1 MMIVLGTLAIVG
13 VTVVVGMFV
22 DRRFALL
29 PRREALEAA
38 KRPALPG
45 HLAGEAPSTAIRARE
60 AQLAKLRTGQR
71 CPSCRSEM
79 TALPDDVVRY
89 DNRDLYLLRF
99 TCPRCRIDRSLY
111 VHPVE

>member
-38 KRPALPG
+38 
-45 HLAGEAPSTAIRARE
+45 
-60 AQLAKLRTGQR
+60 
-71 CPSCRSEM
+71 
-79 TALPDDVVRY
+79 
-89 DNRDLYLLRF
+89 
-99 TCPRCRIDRSLY
+99 
-111 VHPVE
+111 